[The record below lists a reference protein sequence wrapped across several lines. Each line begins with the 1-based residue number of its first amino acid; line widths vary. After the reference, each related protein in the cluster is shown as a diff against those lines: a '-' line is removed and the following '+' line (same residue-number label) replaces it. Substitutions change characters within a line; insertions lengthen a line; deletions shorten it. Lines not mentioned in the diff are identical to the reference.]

1 MSRANAGPTEK
12 VAGAEIR
19 RFERATSTND
29 LAKAAVEAGEVRR
42 ATVWVAKAQTAARG
56 RLGRA
61 WSAPEG
67 GLWFTGAWVAELAT
81 GLSVCIGGACALAI
95 GATLEEHGLLDRSP
109 KLKWPN
115 DVMIDGKKVC
125 GILCETARDP
135 RDRRWLIVGVG
146 VDVNNDPDELTWA
159 LNRPVTSLAREAGK
173 EIDLESLMRRMVLA
187 IGSTAKGGVTPTMLQ
202 AAASRLIGLDEQT
215 RITLPDGR
223 VVEGI
228 IRGLSQDGRLVV
240 EVDGKRQTLPVSA
253 ELP

>member
-1 MSRANAGPTEK
+1 MSRAKAGPIQR

-67 GLWFTGAWVAELAT
+67 GLWMTGVWVAQIAT

-95 GATLEEHGLLDRSP
+95 EATLEEHGLMDRSP

-115 DVMIDGKKVC
+115 DVLIDGKKVC
-125 GILCETARDP
+125 GILCESVRDP
-135 RDRRWLIVGVG
+135 RDRQWLIVGVG
-146 VDVNNDPDELTWA
+146 VDVNNDPDRLTRT
-159 LNRPVTSLAREAGK
+159 LNRPVTSLAREAGCK
-173 EIDLESLMRRMVLA
+173 IDIESLIRRMVLA
-187 IGSTAKGGVTPTMLQ
+187 IGSTARSGVTPTMLQ
-202 AAASRLIGLDEQT
+202 AAASRLVGLDEHT
-215 RITLPDGR
+215 RIALPDGR
-223 VVEGI
+223 IVEGI
-228 IRGLSQDGRLVV
+228 LRGLSQDGRLVV
-240 EVDGKRQTLPVSA
+240 EVDGKRQTLPVTA
-253 ELP
+253 KLV